1 MTADDLPDPPIPDVP
16 SHTPIGLP
24 GRATRRGAT
33 RTTVPTRFAYR
44 ERVRI
49 TEPAAPALVGLHGV
63 VRRYRTDSD
72 TGATVYLVEIDGP
85 AATLAHRE
93 QWFTEDALEEL
104 PTITATA
111 KPARPV
117 LPSLRP
123 GDRVV
128 LRRLPSGASRR
139 PIEGTVDKAE
149 SDPARYLV
157 TDDDGGRGWYSPGDL
172 EPVVATTPAIYTG
185 DLVRVGGPSA
195 HPGSSDLHRGAQGT
209 VTRIRPATSSGRVP
223 VSVVLTE
230 PCPCGCRKPTG
241 DPILVER
248 DRLSPV
254 APWTPP
260 DPPASSPLDRRTP
273 TLIVTV
279 PLDDPSE
286 RPHSVT
292 ELIDL
297 IAERWQ
303 ETGWSVDP

>member
-33 RTTVPTRFAYR
+33 RTTVP
-44 ERVRI
+44 E
-49 TEPAAPALVGLHGV
+49 
-63 VRRYRTDSD
+63 
-72 TGATVYLVEIDGP
+72 
-85 AATLAHRE
+85 
-93 QWFTEDALEEL
+93 
-104 PTITATA
+104 
-111 KPARPV
+111 RPV

-172 EPVVATTPAIYTG
+172 EPVTTPPPKGRGIGTTPLARGDHVIVLPAGIRDAHTGATGTVYKIRPTTSTGATPVSITLTADCPSSCSCSKRVGEEILVAEDRLEILPMPSSATTPPT
-185 DLVRVGGPSA
+185 L
-195 HPGSSDLHRGAQGT
+195 HPDDEVYLPDGTLHRVVA
-209 VTRIRPATSSGRVP
+209 IHAESATGRVT
-223 VSVVLTE
+223 SVDIEDADLTVR
-230 PCPCGCRKPTG
+230 GV
-241 DPILVER
+241 DP
-248 DRLSPV
+248 RLL
-254 APWTPP
+254 TRRHT
-260 DPPASSPLDRRTP
+260 ASSPLDRRTP

-279 PLDDPSE
+279 PLTDPSE
-286 RPHSVT
+286 RPQTV
-292 ELIDL
+292 EALIDL